1 MDANGER
8 RRFPRF
14 EVDPMYS
21 SVSVRPAESSSATD
35 GDGLVRHGHLY
46 DLSLGGAR
54 IELDEACSA
63 GETLAVEI
71 ELPGCPKPIAAT
83 ARVVR
88 VFDELDDPGPRRVCV
103 EFETF
108 ATGAREMLS
117 RHLAQGWLRPAPA
130 QDPEAAIPMTLAT
143 VLQSRRSRARAASA

>member
-21 SVSVRPAESSSATD
+21 SVSVRPSDAQGE
-35 GDGLVRHGHLY
+35 GEIRHGHLY
-46 DLSLGGAR
+46 DVSLGGAR
-54 IELDEACSA
+54 IELDEACGT
-63 GETLAVEI
+63 GEKLALEI

-88 VFDELDDPGPRRVCV
+88 VFDQLDDPGPRRVCV

-143 VLQSRRSRARAASA
+143 VLQSSRSRARAVSA

>member
-1 MDANGER
+1 
-8 RRFPRF
+8 
-14 EVDPMYS
+14 MYS
-21 SVSVRPAESSSATD
+21 TVAVRPSESPDD
-35 GDGLVRHGHLY
+35 GAIRLGHVY
-46 DLSLGGAR
+46 DVSLGGAR

-63 GETLAVEI
+63 GERIALEI

-88 VFDELDDPGPRRVCV
+88 VFDEVDDPGPRRVCV

-108 ATGAREMLS
+108 GAGAREILS
-117 RHLAQGWLRPAPA
+117 RHLAQGWLRPAAA